1 MDGFLPFGFRLLV
14 FELCLNQSISQ
25 KVTTL
30 LIFMRSLKPRTWETT
45 ESWKTTENDIYAR
58 VSIGSFILN
67 NQHSIEP
74 LKSNDF
80 SS

>member
-1 MDGFLPFGFRLLV
+1 MLTPDPVKSLAPPSVPLAQDR
-14 FELCLNQSISQ
+14 S
-25 KVTTL
+25 
-30 LIFMRSLKPRTWETT
+30 IFMKSLKPKTWETT

>member
-45 ESWKTTENDIYAR
+45 ESWETTENDIYAR

-67 NQHSIEP
+67 NQPSIKP